1 MSVDEHNL
9 ETPELGLLAV
19 WVYSEGACQA
29 QAPAVECEAGQ
40 ETGPYLNYHLL
51 MSQGIL
57 DFVKVNF
64 STDKLYV
71 ECQRLV
77 TLHEKLVIIRNNY
90 NALSACPSRV
100 YSGSFCLPM

>member
-1 MSVDEHNL
+1 LSVDEHNL

-64 STDKLYV
+64 STDKLKLKV
-71 ECQRLV
+71 ILTSSVVQFTTVLLV
-77 TLHEKLVIIRNNY
+77 T
-90 NALSACPSRV
+90 ACDPQD
-100 YSGSFCLPM
+100 